1 MAIKHLVLW
10 GGGGGNLDSFRHIH
24 KAFYRTAGK
33 LGIPS
38 VWLQDDPDNA
48 KFISRDST
56 IFTVDIWN
64 KFIPYVEGAN
74 YVFHNY
80 NGDHWLCQRVAPEN
94 TLRLQVWTY
103 SADGDAWDERRF
115 FDRPARTLFQPWG
128 TDLFSEEFLDPVF
141 NQHSR
146 EAVYVGAIWS
156 EPSPYGELGNKE
168 TMQELKQVLRDHGM
182 GFNHLTQISDEE
194 NIAAVRSARLT
205 PAVAG
210 NWQVEH
216 GYIPCRVFKN
226 PSYGAAMFT
235 NVPTVNELFGSAS
248 VPGDTLGDLVENVL
262 RLKRQEYEDLVVA
275 QQRVAARYTF
285 RENLLAIGRALEEG
299 K

>member
-1 MAIKHLVLW
+1 VLW
-10 GGGGGNLDSFRHIH
+10 GGGKNLDSFRHIH
-24 KAFYRTAGK
+24 RHFHRAAGK

-38 VWLQDDPDNA
+38 IWCEDDPDNV
-48 KFISRDST
+48 KYITSDST
-56 IFTVDIWN
+56 IITVDIWN
-64 KFIPYVEGAN
+64 QFIPYVEGAD

-80 NGDHWLCQRVAPEN
+80 DGSHWLCQKVALSH

-103 SADGDAWDERRF
+103 SADGEAWDERRY
-115 FDRPARTLFQPWG
+115 FDRAARTLFQPWG

-146 EAVYVGAIWS
+146 EAAYVGAIWS
-156 EPSPYGELGNKE
+156 DPSPYGELGNKE
-168 TMQELKQVLRDHGM
+168 TINELRRVLGEHGM
-182 GFNHLTQISDEE
+182 QFKNFTQVSDAE
-194 NIAAVRSARLT
+194 NVTAVRAARLA

-216 GYIPCRVFKN
+216 GYIPCRCFKN
-226 PSYGAAMFT
+226 PSYGAVMFT
-235 NVPTVNELFGSAS
+235 NVPTVQELFGDAA
-248 VPGDTLGDLVENVL
+248 VKGTTLNELVENTL
-262 RLKRQEYEDLVVA
+262 RLKRHEYEDLVVA
-275 QQRVAARYTF
+275 QQRVAARYTY